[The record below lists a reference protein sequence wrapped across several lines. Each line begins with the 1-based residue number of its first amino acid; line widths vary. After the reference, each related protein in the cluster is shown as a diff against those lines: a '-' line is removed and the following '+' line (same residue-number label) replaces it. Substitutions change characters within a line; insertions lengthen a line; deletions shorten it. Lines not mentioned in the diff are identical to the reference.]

1 MSSNP
6 FLCINQ
12 NLESSFVTKLITNY
26 DHSAKNSRSGQWE
39 TPCPVQFTRRAL
51 AKKMSKIKKS
61 FIVMLLGVLS
71 IQQDDLQKN
80 VQKSLTSIHLFIQ
93 KEVLSKFT

>member
-1 MSSNP
+1 M
-6 FLCINQ
+6 
-12 NLESSFVTKLITNY
+12 
-26 DHSAKNSRSGQWE
+26 
-39 TPCPVQFTRRAL
+39 
-51 AKKMSKIKKS
+51 
-61 FIVMLLGVLS
+61 VMLLGVLS